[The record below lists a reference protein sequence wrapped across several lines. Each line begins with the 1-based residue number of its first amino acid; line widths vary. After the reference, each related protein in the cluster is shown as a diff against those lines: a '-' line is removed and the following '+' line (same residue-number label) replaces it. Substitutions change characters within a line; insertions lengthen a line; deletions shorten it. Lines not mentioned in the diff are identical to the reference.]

1 MEILKFTLS
10 GRTAFFKIPEVN
22 SYVYFSYGHI
32 HKVSLLGLLGAVMG
46 YEGYNSQGEKEFP
59 EFYEKLKDIKIS
71 IMPKNTNGS
80 FSKKIQIFNNSVGYA
95 SNEEGG
101 NLIVKEQWLED
112 VEWDIFIKMEDTDIH
127 KELKER
133 MENYKF
139 EYTIYLGKNDHLATI
154 NNVEVLQGESFL
166 EDESEINS
174 LFLRKDIEGFLEEEF
189 NILGSEEDEIKYDYK
204 YAYTDAQAQAVSD
217 LSLYCGM
224 AARMSWGLCLEC
236 NFIGTYLIAVFFRRM
251 FENKRRKI

>member
-204 YAYTDAQAQAVSD
+204 YEEK
-217 LSLYCGM
+217 LPISLDSISNQYKVESLIFTNKKCILKDK
-224 AARMSWGLCLEC
+224 S
-236 NFIGTYLIAVFFRRM
+236 NFA
-251 FENKRRKI
+251 KINNQIIEFY

>member
-1 MEILKFTLS
+1 
-10 GRTAFFKIPEVN
+10 
-22 SYVYFSYGHI
+22 
-32 HKVSLLGLLGAVMG
+32 
-46 YEGYNSQGEKEFP
+46 
-59 EFYEKLKDIKIS
+59 
-71 IMPKNTNGS
+71 MPKNTNGS

-174 LFLRKDIEGFLEEEF
+174 LFMRKDIEGFLEEEF
-189 NILGSEEDEIKYDYK
+189 NILGSEENEIKYDYK
-204 YAYTDAQAQAVSD
+204 YEEK
-217 LSLYCGM
+217 LPISLDSISNQYKVESLIFTNKKCILKDK
-224 AARMSWGLCLEC
+224 S
-236 NFIGTYLIAVFFRRM
+236 NFA
-251 FENKRRKI
+251 KINNQIIEFY

>member
-22 SYVYFSYGHI
+22 SYVYFSYEHI

-46 YEGYNSQGEKEFP
+46 YGGYNSQGEKEYP
-59 EFYEKLKDIKIS
+59 EFYEKLKDIKVS

-95 SNEEGG
+95 NEDGG
-101 NLIVKEQWLED
+101 ILNVKEQWLED
-112 VEWDIFIKMEDTDIH
+112 VEWDIFIKIEDTEIH

-133 MENYKF
+133 MKNFNF

-154 NNVEVLQGESFL
+154 NNVEILQGENFL

-174 LFLRKDIEGFLEEEF
+174 LFMKKDIEGFLEEEF
-189 NILGSEEDEIKYDYK
+189 NILGLEEDEIKYDYK
-204 YAYTDAQAQAVSD
+204 YEEK
-217 LSLYCGM
+217 LPISLDNISNQYKVESLIFTNKKCILKDK
-224 AARMSWGLCLEC
+224 S
-236 NFIGTYLIAVFFRRM
+236 NFAKVNNQIIEFY
-251 FENKRRKI
+251 

>member
-46 YEGYNSQGEKEFP
+46 YGGYNSQGEKEYP

-80 FSKKIQIFNNSVGYA
+80 FSKKIQFFNNSVGYA

-112 VEWDIFIKMEDTDIH
+112 VEWDIFIKIEDTDIH

-133 MENYKF
+133 MQNYNF
-139 EYTIYLGKNDHLATI
+139 EYTVYLGKNDHLATI
-154 NNVEVLQGESFL
+154 NNVEILQGENFL

-174 LFLRKDIEGFLEEEF
+174 LFMKKSINGFFKEKNGFGAAKENKGRLNFKYEEK
-189 NILGSEEDEIKYDYK
+189 LP
-204 YAYTDAQAQAVSD
+204 
-217 LSLYCGM
+217 LSLHNISNQYEVGSLIFTNKKCILKDK
-224 AARMSWGLCLEC
+224 S
-236 NFIGTYLIAVFFRRM
+236 NFVKVNNQIIEFY
-251 FENKRRKI
+251 

>member
-46 YEGYNSQGEKEFP
+46 YGGYNSQGEKEYP

-71 IMPKNTNGS
+71 IMPKNINGS
-80 FSKKIQIFNNSVGYA
+80 FSKKIQFFNNSVGYA

-112 VEWDIFIKMEDTDIH
+112 VEWDIFIKIEDTDIH

-133 MENYKF
+133 MQNYNF
-139 EYTIYLGKNDHLATI
+139 EYTVYLGKNDHLATI
-154 NNVEVLQGESFL
+154 NDVEILQGENFL

-174 LFLRKDIEGFLEEEF
+174 LFMKKSIEGFSEEEELDF
-189 NILGSEEDEIKYDYK
+189 LAPEEDEIKYDYK
-204 YAYTDAQAQAVSD
+204 YEEKLP
-217 LSLYCGM
+217 LSLHNISNQYVVETLIFTNKKCILKDK
-224 AARMSWGLCLEC
+224 S
-236 NFIGTYLIAVFFRRM
+236 NFAKVNNQIIEFY
-251 FENKRRKI
+251 

>member
-1 MEILKFTLS
+1 MRALKFTLS
-10 GRTAFFKIPEVN
+10 GKNAFFKKPEVN
-22 SYVYFSYGHI
+22 AYFYFTYGQI
-32 HKVSLLGLLGAVMG
+32 HRVALLGILGAIVG
-46 YEGYNSQGEKEFP
+46 YKGYGCTGTYP

-80 FSKKIQIFNNSVGYA
+80 FSKKIQFFNNSVGYA

-112 VEWDIFIKMEDTDIH
+112 VEWDIFIKIEDTEIH

-133 MENYKF
+133 MKNFNF

-154 NNVEVLQGESFL
+154 NNVEILQGENFL

-174 LFLRKDIEGFLEEEF
+174 LFMKKDIEGFLEEEF
-189 NILGSEEDEIKYDYK
+189 NILGLEEDEIKYDYK
-204 YAYTDAQAQAVSD
+204 YEEK
-217 LSLYCGM
+217 LPISLDNISNQYKVESLIFTNKKCILKDK
-224 AARMSWGLCLEC
+224 S
-236 NFIGTYLIAVFFRRM
+236 NFAKVNNQIIEFY
-251 FENKRRKI
+251 

>member
-46 YEGYNSQGEKEFP
+46 YGGYNSQGEKEYP

-80 FSKKIQIFNNSVGYA
+80 FSKKIQFFNNSVGYA

-112 VEWDIFIKMEDTDIH
+112 VEWDIFIKIEDTEIH

-133 MENYKF
+133 MKNFNF

-154 NNVEVLQGESFL
+154 NNVEILQGEKFL
-166 EDESEINS
+166 
-174 LFLRKDIEGFLEEEF
+174 
-189 NILGSEEDEIKYDYK
+189 
-204 YAYTDAQAQAVSD
+204 
-217 LSLYCGM
+217 
-224 AARMSWGLCLEC
+224 
-236 NFIGTYLIAVFFRRM
+236 
-251 FENKRRKI
+251 

>member
-80 FSKKIQIFNNSVGYA
+80 FSKKIQIFNNSLGYA

-204 YAYTDAQAQAVSD
+204 YEEK
-217 LSLYCGM
+217 LPISLDSISNQYKVESLIFTNKKCILKDK
-224 AARMSWGLCLEC
+224 S
-236 NFIGTYLIAVFFRRM
+236 NFA
-251 FENKRRKI
+251 KINNQIIEFY

>member
-1 MEILKFTLS
+1 MEILKFTLN

-46 YEGYNSQGEKEFP
+46 YEGYNSQGKKEFP

-174 LFLRKDIEGFLEEEF
+174 LFMRKDIEGFLEEEF
-189 NILGSEEDEIKYDYK
+189 NILGSEENEIKYDYK
-204 YAYTDAQAQAVSD
+204 YEEK
-217 LSLYCGM
+217 LPISLDSISNQYKVESLIFTNKKCILKDK
-224 AARMSWGLCLEC
+224 S
-236 NFIGTYLIAVFFRRM
+236 NFA
-251 FENKRRKI
+251 KINNQIIEFY

>member
-46 YEGYNSQGEKEFP
+46 YGGYNSQGEKEYP

-80 FSKKIQIFNNSVGYA
+80 FSKKIQFFNNSVGYA

-112 VEWDIFIKMEDTDIH
+112 VEWDIFIKIEDTDIH

-133 MENYKF
+133 MKNYNF
-139 EYTIYLGKNDHLATI
+139 EYTVYLGKNDHLATI
-154 NNVEVLQGESFL
+154 NNVEIFQGENFL

-174 LFLRKDIEGFLEEEF
+174 LFMKEHIEGFSEEEF
-189 NILGSEEDEIKYDYK
+189 NVLGSENDEIKYDHK
-204 YAYTDAQAQAVSD
+204 YEEKLP
-217 LSLYCGM
+217 LSLQNISNQYEVESLIFTNKKCI
-224 AARMSWGLCLEC
+224 LKNKN
-236 NFIGTYLIAVFFRRM
+236 NFVKVNNQIIEFY
-251 FENKRRKI
+251 